1 MKHLLE
7 VCLVALTLATNVT
20 PSASAQSAAMQ
31 RGVSVQLAVTNN
43 ATPMPEADNED
54 AWIVTVAADRRIYFG
69 TDPVT
74 AASLSE
80 EMKSRPRNRAQ
91 KLYVKADARAP
102 FANVESV
109 LEIGR
114 TSLFESAVL
123 LTTQAEPPT
132 PGAIVAPK
140 GLEVWLSPSS
150 NPGTSVVQVLSSG
163 HASPTLK
170 VNNQDAA
177 PAALQSALRQFL
189 QDQGEK
195 VVVVKA
201 DGQVPFGHVVNVIDV
216 CRSTGAK
223 VVLSTPQL

>member
-7 VCLVALTLATNVT
+7 VCLVALTLATSVT

-54 AWIVTVAADRRIYFG
+54 AWIVAVTAEGAIYFG
-69 TDPVT
+69 TDPVA
-74 AASLSE
+74 AASLAD
-80 EMKSRPRNRAQ
+80 EMKRRPRKREQ

-123 LTTQAEPPT
+123 LTTQAERPT

-150 NPGTSVVQVLSSG
+150 NQGSIVVQVLNSG
-163 HASPTLK
+163 HASPILK
-170 VNNQDAA
+170 VNNQDVA
-177 PAALQSALRQFL
+177 PAALQSALRQVL
-189 QDQGEK
+189 QNQREK

-201 DGQVPFGHVVNVIDV
+201 DGQVPFGHVVNGIDV

-223 VVLSTPQL
+223 VVLPTAQL

>member
-1 MKHLLE
+1 MK
-7 VCLVALTLATNVT
+7 
-20 PSASAQSAAMQ
+20 
-31 RGVSVQLAVTNN
+31 R
-43 ATPMPEADNED
+43 
-54 AWIVTVAADRRIYFG
+54 
-69 TDPVT
+69 
-74 AASLSE
+74 
-80 EMKSRPRNRAQ
+80 RPRKREQ

-123 LTTQAEPPT
+123 LTTQDEPPT

-140 GLEVWLSPSS
+140 GLEVWLSPSLNQGS
-150 NPGTSVVQVLSSG
+150 IVVQVLNSM
-163 HASPTLK
+163 HPSPTLK
-170 VNNQDAA
+170 VNNQDVA

-189 QDQGEK
+189 QNPSEK

-201 DGQVPFGHVVNVIDV
+201 DGQVPFGHVVKVIDV

-223 VVLSTPQL
+223 VVLPTAQL